1 MKNKIFKILAGI
13 LAIILI
19 CVILFITNAFV
30 GNPISAKLAENAVKN
45 YVNEKYPH
53 LDLKL
58 EKPVYN
64 FKDGNYI
71 VWAKSKT
78 SIDTR
83 FNINYRNGEVYYD
96 NYEFYVLDMH
106 NTLDR
111 LADEYTFVVR
121 KILERELGYKDNAT
135 RVMYDKGK
143 YENAKD
149 ILKLDMEF
157 DRTLPLNPEVNIS
170 IKDIKDISLEN
181 MSKILTDAHKVFVE
195 NECYFKKYGLDIG
208 DSEIVIMVSGIIP
221 EDIEGGQL
229 LDLLQQAMDNKDDI
243 IFEKD
248 GDKVEHDDRIT
259 IFVKTK

>member
-19 CVILFITNAFV
+19 CVVLFITNAFV

-45 YVNEKYPH
+45 YVNEKYPD

-83 FNINYRNGEVYYD
+83 FNINYRNGKVYYD

-111 LADEYTFVVR
+111 LADEYTSVAR
-121 KILERELGYKDNAT
+121 KILEKELGYKDNAT
-135 RVMYDKGK
+135 RVMYDKAEYGK
-143 YENAKD
+143 AKD
-149 ILKLDMEF
+149 ILELDMEF
-157 DRTLPLNPEVNIS
+157 DKLLPLDSEVNIS
-170 IKDIKDISLEN
+170 IKNIKDISLEN
-181 MSKILTDAHKVFVE
+181 ISKILTNAHKAFME

-208 DSEIVIMVSGIIP
+208 DSETVIMVNEIIP
-221 EDIEGGQL
+221 EDIEDGQL
-229 LDLLQQAMDNKDDI
+229 LSLLQQAMDRKDDI
-243 IFEKD
+243 VFEKN
-248 GDKVEHDDRIT
+248 GDKVGNDGRIT